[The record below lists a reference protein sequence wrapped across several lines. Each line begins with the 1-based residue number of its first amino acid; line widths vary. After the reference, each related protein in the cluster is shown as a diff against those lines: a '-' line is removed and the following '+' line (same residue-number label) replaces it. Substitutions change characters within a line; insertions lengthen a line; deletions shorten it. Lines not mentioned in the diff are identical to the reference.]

1 MNSNGF
7 KEKGTPLQEVV
18 ATVPEKKV
26 KLKIEKNRIRRG
38 LYLAGGILS
47 LALAILGIAV
57 PGLPVTPLAL
67 LSAFLFAKSSERLY
81 NWLLSNRILGPR
93 IRNYQRRKG
102 VTRKGKLGI
111 MLFMTV
117 MVLFSS
123 FMVIQIIPI
132 RIVILS
138 MGVIG
143 MVVVWFFVP
152 TALDDPAK
160 VENEDETK

>member
-1 MNSNGF
+1 
-7 KEKGTPLQEVV
+7 
-18 ATVPEKKV
+18 
-26 KLKIEKNRIRRG
+26 
-38 LYLAGGILS
+38 
-47 LALAILGIAV
+47 
-57 PGLPVTPLAL
+57 
-67 LSAFLFAKSSERLY
+67 
-81 NWLLSNRILGPR
+81 
-93 IRNYQRRKG
+93 
-102 VTRKGKLGI
+102 
-111 MLFMTV
+111 MTV

-123 FMVIQIIPI
+123 FVVIQIIPI